1 MFSLIKF
8 NPRLNAFR
16 DHCEI
21 REQTHMMTIIELG

>member
-21 REQTHMMTIIELG
+21 RERTHDDDN